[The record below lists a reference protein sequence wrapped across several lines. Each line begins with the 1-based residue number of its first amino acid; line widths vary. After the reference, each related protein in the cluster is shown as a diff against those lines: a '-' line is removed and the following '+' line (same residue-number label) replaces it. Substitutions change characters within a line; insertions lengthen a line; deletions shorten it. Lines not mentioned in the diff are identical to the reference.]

1 MAKEDV
7 LDVVS
12 AVVDRAFGRCSLGSC
27 VASSW
32 WRCGSGVAAHGFSC
46 RRPLASGIKPVSPA
60 LESAILTWTA
70 REVSV
75 DSIRKPLKMCFFCVS
90 LEGFISRCII
100 LHTSSWPAQHC
111 QP

>member
-7 LDVVS
+7 LDVAS

-32 WRCGSGVAAHGFSC
+32 WRCGSVVAARGFSC

-60 LESAILTWTA
+60 LESAFLTWTT
-70 REVSV
+70 REVSA
-75 DSIRKPLKMCFFCVS
+75 DSVCKPLKTCFFYVS
-90 LEGFISRCII
+90 VYIS
-100 LHTSSWPAQHC
+100 
-111 QP
+111 